1 MDDDFGI
8 GLGRAADAAVER
20 VDARRQLGGGEGLG
34 DIVVRAGHKARD
46 LVHFLRARRE
56 HDDAD
61 GLVRRTDAAA
71 DLEAVD
77 IRQHDV
83 QNGHAGVRVFLQAL
97 KRLAAGPG
105 LDGLIAR
112 PLEIDDDEAAD
123 ADLVLQ
129 NQYLFHAS
137 LLFLPSAER
146 RRLQR
151 GSVRTL

>member
-1 MDDDFGI
+1 MRRPLFSSVRLRRLSVNGSWTMTS
-8 GLGRAADAAVER
+8 GSASAAPADAAVER

-83 QNGHAGVRVFLQAL
+83 QNATPVSGFSFRRSSAS
-97 KRLAAGPG
+97 
-105 LDGLIAR
+105 R
-112 PLEIDDDEAAD
+112 P
-123 ADLVLQ
+123 VP
-129 NQYLFHAS
+129 AS
-137 LLFLPSAER
+137 MAS
-146 RRLQR
+146 
-151 GSVRTL
+151 